1 MKKEEL
7 FEAIGNISSQTIE
20 RNAIKRNVIKRKAG
34 KVSKGTAFRKW
45 MTIAASFVALTGIGL
60 LSHYRLSGSN
70 EDAIQKEKPEESDTH
85 MDVPR
90 EELPGREQPETQ
102 ESAGGE
108 QQQPETF
115 VDISTL
121 LADGGG
127 DGSIKEEALRMEHVD
142 LGAYAARYDGVLAL
156 SDSALQDSIGEALNG
171 NEGWY
176 KVSGHEEAQYLIHVT
191 GEEYTL
197 WKFSCFRSGEYAYK
211 DVLQLIYG
219 LNSADDIL
227 SVSITAANMD
237 STDAGKKI
245 QEEIGEYEIRDKAA
259 LKQIYDILCGLTCYG
274 DNRWD
279 LIDYGGN
286 DESMTES
293 VRSGRYLT
301 LRLDNGVSIDTLKY
315 TAVSGMFYEYGG
327 IAYNRLSASDKEF
340 IDRLFGIEMP
350 PEDAPAD
357 ENMVYQDAHRYSDEI
372 EGIQSAISQAMSAGE
387 LPFVISSAIYENPVR
402 IVVTV
407 NTKDEASLEKVKAY
421 DTAGGVI
428 ELVYSEN
435 RQQLE

>member
-7 FEAIGNISSQTIE
+7 FEAIGNISSQTVE
-20 RNAIKRNVIKRKAG
+20 RNAIKRNAIKRKAG
-34 KVSKGTAFRKW
+34 KASKGAAFRRW
-45 MTIAASFVALTGIGL
+45 MAIAASFAALTGIGL
-60 LSHYRLSGSN
+60 FSYCRLSGSN
-70 EDAIQKEKPEESDTH
+70 EEAIQKEKPEESDTR
-85 MDVPR
+85 MDVPQ

-115 VDISTL
+115 VDISTI

-127 DGSIKEEALRMEHVD
+127 DGSIREEALRTECVD
-142 LGAYAARYDGVLAL
+142 LGAYVARYDGVLAL
-156 SDSALQDSIGEALNG
+156 SDSALQDSIGEALDG

-191 GEEYTL
+191 GEESTL
-197 WKFSCFRSGEYAYK
+197 WKFSCFQSEEYAYK
-211 DVLQLIYG
+211 DVLQAIYG
-219 LNSADDIL
+219 LDSANDIL
-227 SVSITAANMD
+227 SVSLAAANMD

-245 QEEIGEYEIRDKAA
+245 QEETGEYEITDKAA

-286 DESMTES
+286 DEGMTES

-327 IAYNRLSASDKEF
+327 IAYNRLSDSDKELV
-340 IDRLFGIEMP
+340 DRLLGIEILL
-350 PEDAPAD
+350 EDAPAD
-357 ENMVYQDAHRYSDEI
+357 EVSVYQEAHRYSDEI

-428 ELVYSEN
+428 ELVYSED
-435 RQQLE
+435 RPQLK